1 MSGCVLSECAVSWQF
16 TGAPRHSDWAASWFS
31 SSPSSARTRRLKRY
45 VHVHGAG
52 LFWSSVLPMVSF
64 PFSSFLSLLSLCVRL
79 GWGFGGSVLFIN
91 LLVVFAVCT
100 FILKN
105 KTSCLSYTACRLSVC
120 ISHSLLAVCL
130 YLTQLAAVSSDQKAA
145 LMKMMNDILRT
156 LPAGDSNFA
165 AMKTEVVRLRKLL
178 VQVKPGETC

>member
-120 ISHSLLAVCL
+120 LLHSLQAVCL
-130 YLTQLAAVSSDQKAA
+130 YLTQLAGCLSVSYTACS
-145 LMKMMNDILRT
+145 R
-156 LPAGDSNFA
+156 
-165 AMKTEVVRLRKLL
+165 
-178 VQVKPGETC
+178 VQ